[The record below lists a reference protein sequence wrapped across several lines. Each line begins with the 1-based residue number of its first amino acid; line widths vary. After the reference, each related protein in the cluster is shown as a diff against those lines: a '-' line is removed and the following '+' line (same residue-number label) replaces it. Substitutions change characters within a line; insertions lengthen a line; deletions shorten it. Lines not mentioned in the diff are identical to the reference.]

1 MTRGRRDT
9 VGFGRGRQSGA
20 RFNHRYA
27 ETSPMVAMTVG
38 TRHCAAAR
46 MAIVLV
52 VALGKHRL
60 MGRTT
65 DRHSILLAEE
75 GVEGRA
81 GQ

>member
-1 MTRGRRDT
+1 MGLAWS
-9 VGFGRGRQSGA
+9 RQSGA
-20 RFNHRYA
+20 RFNRRHA
-27 ETSPMVAMTVG
+27 EVDPMVAMPMRARRCG
-38 TRHCAAAR
+38 AAR